1 MLGIDLGTSGVRIA
15 VLDRSNTIQYST
27 SVPYSVGLNRPD
39 DWTQACS
46 ALIAGIPAEQRHSIK
61 ALAVDGT
68 SGTLLACDSTGRPQ
82 GEALLYSEAC
92 QGFEL
97 PLQKLVPEGGP
108 ASSNSGSL
116 ARALQLTK
124 WYGPSTLLRHQAD
137 WINGWFLRD
146 WTWGEEGNNL
156 RLGWNL
162 ENHSWPEALTKQP
175 WLSRLPIIKPSGSTL
190 GTIARARAL
199 ELGLPNDVQI
209 VAGTTDSNAAVLAT
223 DPGDDD
229 GITVLGTTLVMKRF
243 TTVPIHGPGIT
254 SHRVGGRWLCG
265 GASNAGAG
273 VLRQFFNDELLTE
286 LSRQINPDTN
296 SGLIFR
302 PLPRPGE
309 RFPVDDPSLMPILEP
324 RPVSDALF
332 LQGLLEGLAD
342 IEAQGWHTLK
352 ALGAKPPKRLISIG
366 GGARNPQW
374 RRIRERR
381 LGVPVITSQQQP
393 AAGVARLAL
402 ASLSESRPSTEQ
414 G

>member
-1 MLGIDLGTSGVRIA
+1 M
-15 VLDRSNTIQYST
+15 
-27 SVPYSVGLNRPD
+27 
-39 DWTQACS
+39 
-46 ALIAGIPAEQRHSIK
+46 
-61 ALAVDGT
+61 
-68 SGTLLACDSTGRPQ
+68 
-82 GEALLYSEAC
+82 
-92 QGFEL
+92 
-97 PLQKLVPEGGP
+97 
-108 ASSNSGSL
+108 
-116 ARALQLTK
+116 
-124 WYGPSTLLRHQAD
+124 
-137 WINGWFLRD
+137 
-146 WTWGEEGNNL
+146 
-156 RLGWNL
+156 
-162 ENHSWPEALTKQP
+162 ENHSWPEALSKQP
-175 WLSRLPIIKPSGSTL
+175 WLNRLAIIKPSGSTL
-190 GTIARARAL
+190 GTIASALAL
-199 ELGLPNDVQI
+199 ELGLSDDVQI

-286 LSRQINPDTN
+286 LSRQMNPDTD

-342 IEAQGWHTLK
+342 IEAQGWHTLT

-381 LGVPVITSQQQP
+381 LGMPVITSQQ
-393 AAGVARLAL
+393 
-402 ASLSESRPSTEQ
+402 
-414 G
+414 